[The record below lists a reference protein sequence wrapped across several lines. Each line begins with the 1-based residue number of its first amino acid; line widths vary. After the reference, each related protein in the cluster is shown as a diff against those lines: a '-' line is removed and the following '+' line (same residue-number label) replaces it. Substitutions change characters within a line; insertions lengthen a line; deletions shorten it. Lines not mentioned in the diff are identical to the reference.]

1 MRSAKHF
8 TCTRSAT
15 LITNVYVLS
24 YSVLMR
30 GRYWV
35 FMGVKVAEIIRRGRF
50 TKIPCLPN
58 RLKFSGSIHITAV
71 TGCSKSQA
79 KKSPFLAGYV
89 PSIFSISSGRRFS
102 KVISRPLHS
111 IVFLRSQLSK
121 VLPGLK

>member
-35 FMGVKVAEIIRRGRF
+35 FMGVKVAELSAGD
-50 TKIPCLPN
+50 
-58 RLKFSGSIHITAV
+58 GSP
-71 TGCSKSQA
+71 
-79 KKSPFLAGYV
+79 KSPVF
-89 PSIFSISSGRRFS
+89 R
-102 KVISRPLHS
+102 
-111 IVFLRSQLSK
+111 IV
-121 VLPGLK
+121 